1 MIELMR
7 TSDPVLLSAVKAA
20 LAAERIDVFEFDGPV
35 ADIYVGFIFP
45 RRLMVHEDDLD
56 AARGVV
62 AELSPGELPP
72 LPEEYVR

>member
-20 LAAERIDVFEFDGPV
+20 LTAERIDVFEFDGPV
-35 ADIYVGFIFP
+35 ADIYAGFFIP

-56 AARGVV
+56 AARDVV
-62 AELSPGELPP
+62 AALSLGELPP